1 MLAILFDSYL
11 AGYVVGWNINYLVD
25 YLLSY
30 TVSVP
35 LWDAQHS
42 KRSCCCRW
50 VLHGG
55 EARRSLSVF
64 SRIITLQNYIQITI
78 YFFCNYYHGHVS
90 FRDSF
95 GGKAS
100 FDLF

>member
-50 VLHGG
+50 VLQGG
-55 EARRSLSVF
+55 RLGDHYLFFRASLHYK
-64 SRIITLQNYIQITI
+64 IIY
-78 YFFCNYYHGHVS
+78 
-90 FRDSF
+90 R
-95 GGKAS
+95 
-100 FDLF
+100 